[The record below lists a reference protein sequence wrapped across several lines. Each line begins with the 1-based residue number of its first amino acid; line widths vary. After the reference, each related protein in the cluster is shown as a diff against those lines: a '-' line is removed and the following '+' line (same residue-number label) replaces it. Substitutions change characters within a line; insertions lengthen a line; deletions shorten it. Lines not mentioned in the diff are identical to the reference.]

1 MRKKGCLTLEDARI
15 LIEGAEQKASEMKAP
30 KSIAVADDGGHL
42 IAFHRMD
49 GANRTSIDIAINKAF
64 TSACSN
70 RATLEYHKLAA
81 PGAPSFGM
89 HTTNQNRL
97 IIFGGGFPVVANG
110 EVVGAIGL
118 SCGPVDED
126 LAVGEAALEYYQ
138 KRLRRLRP
146 KR

>member
-15 LIEGAEQKASEMKAP
+15 LIEGAERKAADMKAP

-64 TSACSN
+64 TSACSH
-70 RATLEYHKLAA
+70 RATLDYHKLAA
-81 PGAPSFGM
+81 PGEPGFGLHM
-89 HTTNQNRL
+89 TNQGRL
-97 IIFGGGFPVVANG
+97 IIFGGGFPVGVDG
-110 EVVGAIGL
+110 EVVGGIGL
-118 SCGPVDED
+118 SSGPVDED

-138 KRLRRLRP
+138 QRLRRG
-146 KR
+146 